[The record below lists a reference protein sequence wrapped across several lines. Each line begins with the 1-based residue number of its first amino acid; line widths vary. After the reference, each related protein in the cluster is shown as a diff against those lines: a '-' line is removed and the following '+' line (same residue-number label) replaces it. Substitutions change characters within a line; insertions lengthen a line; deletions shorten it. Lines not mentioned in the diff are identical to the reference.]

1 MDASGAWYR
10 LLVEHAPD
18 PMLIVESDSR
28 VRYATPALGRVFGH
42 AARDVLHKP
51 LSELLHPDDA
61 SRLLEACE
69 RGEPSRLGQHD
80 SAYRLRHA
88 DGAWRQVEIDLVDLR
103 SDTAIN
109 GLLLTVRDV
118 SNRRLADEALV
129 HRALHDPL
137 TGLPNRALL
146 MDRLGHALARAVRQR
161 RRVAVLFLDLDN
173 FKVINDSLGHEA
185 GDLLL
190 AEVGHR
196 LLDAVRGGDTVAR
209 FGGDEF
215 AVLLEDVVNA
225 EQAEASA
232 ERIAA
237 ALRTP
242 LELFGR
248 ELTISVSIGIAVS
261 QRTSNEP
268 EDMLREADLAM
279 YHAKAGGKGCY
290 SVFQPAM
297 QARADARLELE
308 TSLRLALR
316 RGELRVHYQPIV
328 TLAKGD
334 VTGFEA
340 LVRWERPGH
349 GLIPPAE
356 FIPIA
361 EETGLIVP
369 LGQWVLDEACA
380 QLQRWQQRAPKGKRL
395 SVAVNMSARQLQDP
409 RLVANVSRTLRESGV
424 DPSCVTLEITESV
437 LVDDAEGTADV
448 LHQLKALGVQ
458 LAIDDFGTGYSSLS
472 YLKRLPVDMLKIDR
486 SFIKGLG
493 INGQDHAIVR
503 GILDLAGTLELTTT
517 AEGIETDLQ
526 LSTIRGLG
534 GQSGQGFLFARPLA
548 ADQVDDILADW
559 SAVA

>member
-1 MDASGAWYR
+1 MDASAAWFR
-10 LLVEHAPD
+10 VLVEHAPD
-18 PMLIVESDSR
+18 PMLIVETDSR

-42 AARDVLHKP
+42 AALDVLHTP
-51 LSELLHPDDA
+51 LSDLLHPDDA
-61 SRLLEACE
+61 ARLLAACE
-69 RGEPSRLGQHD
+69 RGESSKLGQHAF
-80 SAYRLRHA
+80 AYRLRHA

-526 LSTIRGLG
+526 LSTIKGLG

-559 SAVA
+559 SAAA